1 MRQTARLITVGTF
14 QNNTVSILGKV
25 YPATLQAR
33 VQDLVDND
41 GLDLTVPK
49 TLILVPNTLSPT
61 DKGNYTAEQPPYLDF
76 TVIGVPVNQ
85 YIVIED
91 LDIVR
96 ITGKVFYENLNYN
109 FILVKLEHGRNDQ
122 KIKLI
127 GTLNDSL
134 FVDADG
140 NERGSAKDKY
150 FNIEVKVVGNQLEI
164 SDSWRIIEQPI
175 LKPKSKTLDAVVSL
189 DAYRN
194 TRYDA

>member
-1 MRQTARLITVGTF
+1 MRQTARLITTGTF
-14 QNNTVSILGKV
+14 QNDTVSILGKT

-33 VQDLVDND
+33 VQDLVDNE
-41 GLDLTVPK
+41 GLDLSVPK

-85 YIVIED
+85 YINEDD

-122 KIKLI
+122 KIKLV
-127 GTLNDSL
+127 GTLEDSL

-140 NERGSAKDKY
+140 VTRGSAKDKY
-150 FNIEVKVVGNQLEI
+150 FNIEAEVVGNQLKI
-164 SDSWRIIEQPI
+164 VDSWRVIEQPI
-175 LKPKSKTLDAVVSL
+175 LKPKSNVVSL
-189 DAYRN
+189 DSYRN
-194 TRYDA
+194 TRYAA